1 MAREH
6 DAEVV
11 FGVVADASGAQEGL
25 NEVEQAA
32 ESAAQ
37 KTASSAAKA
46 ADDVVSETETAAK
59 KVSEKVKDTAG
70 QSEKETTSAG
80 EKIKKKSRE
89 TSDQVGTDAE
99 KAGKKTQTSA
109 QETKEKVL
117 AQFQAGQ
124 VAIGNLI
131 SQCVT
136 KVLDAGKTLI
146 QTGVTY
152 NEQLEKYQV
161 GLTNML
167 GSAESANAALE
178 AIKQDAARTPFD
190 TASLVQANQL
200 LIGAGENAE
209 YSRKTILA
217 LGDAV
222 SATGGGSAELERMV
236 QNLQQIANVG
246 KASSVDIKQ
255 FAMAGINIYQILAD
269 YTGKSVQDVQDMTI
283 SYDVLTKALQAA
295 AEEGGRYYDS
305 MNTQSQ
311 TLKGS
316 IDTLKDNFTQLT
328 GAMLEGMTDGL
339 KDLTQQAT
347 GWVQELKEAL
357 ENEGME
363 GMLACGAEIAGSLV
377 QGFAEQVPNL
387 VESASEGLTAC
398 LEYFTANMDAIVE
411 TGGEILGGIVTGFV
425 DHMPEIVAAAS
436 NLVAALLGKIVENF
450 SLFLTSGGDITENVA
465 HGVESMIESAITAAG
480 NVAASIK
487 DALFSINWS
496 EAGMEMLRGV
506 VKGFNW
512 QNVKAA
518 FWDAAAAIALN
529 DDDYQEYKKTGG
541 MYGTST
547 YSGSGKNYQQGSTK
561 DDNYW
566 KNYGDRLAAQYGLT
580 SNSNQDSD
588 SGTDWESVISSLT
601 GNNGGSSSKKKNTG
615 TKKTVTERTDWSQQD
630 GATTYSSNEYGTI
643 TKQTTELTEHILKS
657 DGTAYTKFTKTMTES
672 GKEMVNGVV
681 KNYKQ
686 ITTYVD
692 KFDQNGKKIGKTV
705 AQTQKV
711 YSDAADSIAKTTTR
725 VSQETIGGVTKTT
738 QEVTEKMGDGNE
750 HIKKTVTKT
759 GERVEKG
766 VRETYTIVETYLDG
780 FLQDTKE
787 TCNEVETTITATQT
801 RIDNALSGA
810 KSQLGKGIFG
820 IVQSAVGN
828 LKNQNWSGL
837 ALNAVQLIFGEIDQ
851 PQREVLATWA
861 EDSLKAINEAY
872 ASGGL
877 RNGLQAISDLFLKG
891 ITPAINGSTTA
902 AKSLASVLDGLSK
915 SGGIGGLLGTSGQ
928 QLLSLLTTF
937 GTGMGSAA
945 TGIGAAL
952 TSAASGLTGVLASV
966 TTGLASAFTMV
977 GGLISAN
984 PVLAAVL
991 AIGLGIVGLGAA
1003 IWAIYG
1009 RKKKSSD
1016 EEETKPTSSTL
1027 EFTRNQ
1033 NDVKRPTPGT
1043 SGTYTPSETITAAE
1057 LVRRTQ
1063 AASAVNQRSFTHTQ
1077 NGTSTTA
1084 DQQLSATMHGSL
1096 TATFN
1101 VDGHELARVTA
1112 PYYDEELAFLQ

>member
-11 FGVVADASGAQEGL
+11 FGIVSDASGAQEGL

-46 ADDVVSETETAAK
+46 ADSVVSETETAAK
-59 KVSEKVKDTAG
+59 KASEKITD
-70 QSEKETTSAG
+70 AG

-99 KAGKKTQTSA
+99 KAGKRTQQSS

-136 KVLDAGKTLI
+136 KILDAGKTLI
-146 QTGVTY
+146 QTGVSY
-152 NEQLEKYQV
+152 NEQIEKYRV

-167 GSAESANAALE
+167 GSAEQANAALE

-190 TASLVQANQL
+190 TESLVKANQY
-200 LIGAGENAE
+200 LISAGENAA

-222 SATGGGSAELERMV
+222 SATGGGSAELERMA
-236 QNLQQIANVG
+236 QNLQQVANAG
-246 KASSVDIKQ
+246 KASAVDVKQ

-305 MNTQSQ
+305 MNTQSE
-311 TLKGS
+311 TLSGRLS
-316 IDTLKDNFTQLT
+316 TLKDNATQLVGVMT
-328 GAMLEGMTDGL
+328 EDLTSAIGDAVSELNSLAIAAKEGWELDGL
-339 KDLTQQAT
+339 NGMLDAIGQAEPALAGLTGTIQFCTENANVLLPLLGSIAGAILTYRTAATVATTAQAALNAVMNANPIGIVITLLGALAGALGVAYASNETFRNGWNNAWSSIKSEFSTVADFIIDKLNRMMGVAAGVANAIAAIGRGENPIDAYNAAYSQTRQEYANSKSGSSNKNTVTDADRQYRLNLHNSRVQQA
-347 GWVQELKEAL
+347 Q
-357 ENEGME
+357 
-363 GMLACGAEIAGSLV
+363 AE
-377 QGFAEQVPNL
+377 
-387 VESASEGLTAC
+387 
-398 LEYFTANMDAIVE
+398 
-411 TGGEILGGIVTGFV
+411 
-425 DHMPEIVAAAS
+425 AAAS
-436 NLVAALLGKIVENF
+436 TDPIV
-450 SLFLTSGGDITENVA
+450 
-465 HGVESMIESAITAAG
+465 
-480 NVAASIK
+480 
-487 DALFSINWS
+487 
-496 EAGMEMLRGV
+496 
-506 VKGFNW
+506 
-512 QNVKAA
+512 
-518 FWDAAAAIALN
+518 
-529 DDDYQEYKKTGG
+529 
-541 MYGTST
+541 
-547 YSGSGKNYQQGSTK
+547 
-561 DDNYW
+561 
-566 KNYGDRLAAQYGLT
+566 
-580 SNSNQDSD
+580 
-588 SGTDWESVISSLT
+588 SSLT
-601 GNNGGSSSKKKNTG
+601 GSTGSGS
-615 TKKTVTERTDWSQQD
+615 TKKSSTKKAATEQVVSSLQD
-630 GATTYSSNEYGTI
+630 AATTYSSNAYGTI
-643 TKQTTELTEHILKS
+643 TTATTELTEHILDSNGKEY
-657 DGTAYTKFTKTMTES
+657 DRFTKTVTES
-672 GKEMVNGVV
+672 GKELVNGVV
-681 KNYKQ
+681 KDYKQ
-686 ITTYVD
+686 VTKAVTE
-692 KFDQNGKKIGKTV
+692 NGKTV
-705 AQTQKV
+705 TQTQKV
-711 YSDAADSIAKTTTR
+711 YENAADSISRTTTR
-725 VSQETIGGVTKTT
+725 VSEQTVAGVTTTT
-738 QEVTEKMGDGNE
+738 QKVTETADDGSE
-750 HIKKTVTKT
+750 HVKETVTET
-759 GERVEKG
+759 GERVVEG
-766 VRETYTIVETYLDG
+766 VRETYTITKTYLDG

-787 TCNEVETTITATQT
+787 TCSEVETTITATQT

-837 ALNAVQLIFGEIDQ
+837 ALNATQLIFGEIDQ
-851 PQREVLATWA
+851 SQREVLATWA
-861 EDSLKAINEAY
+861 EDSLNAINEAY
-872 ASGGL
+872 AGGGL
-877 RNGLQAISDLFLKG
+877 RNSLQAISDLFLKG
-891 ITPAINGSTTA
+891 ITPAVNGSTTA
-902 AKSLASVLDGLSK
+902 VKSFAAVLGDLSK

-937 GTGMGSAA
+937 GTGMGNAA

-1016 EEETKPTSSTL
+1016 EEETTPTSSTL

-1033 NDVKRPTPGT
+1033 NDVKRPTPGA

-1063 AASAVNQRSFTHTQ
+1063 AASAANQRSFTRTQ

>member
-11 FGVVADASGAQEGL
+11 FGIVSDASGAQEGL

-70 QSEKETTSAG
+70 QSEKETASAG

-99 KAGKKTQTSA
+99 KAGKRTQQSA

-124 VAIGNLI
+124 IAIGNLI

-136 KVLDAGKTLI
+136 KILDAGKTLI

-152 NEQLEKYQV
+152 NEQIEKYRV

-167 GSAESANAALE
+167 GSAEQANAALE

-190 TASLVQANQL
+190 TESLVKANQY
-200 LIGAGENAE
+200 LISAGENAA

-222 SATGGGSAELERMV
+222 SATGGGSAELERMA
-236 QNLQQIANVG
+236 QNLQQVANAG
-246 KASSVDIKQ
+246 KASAVDVKQ
-255 FAMAGINIYQILAD
+255 FAMAGINIYQVLAD

-305 MNTQSQ
+305 MNTQSE
-311 TLKGS
+311 TLSGRLS
-316 IDTLKDNFTQLT
+316 TLKDNATQLVGVMSEDLT
-328 GAMLEGMTDGL
+328 AAIGDAVSELNSLAIAAKEGWELDGL
-339 KDLTQQAT
+339 NGMLDAIGQAEPALAGLTGTIQFCTENANVLLPLLGSIAGAVLTYRTAATVATTAQAALNAVMNANPIGIVITLLGALAGALGVAYASNETFRNGWNNAWSSIKSEFSTVADFIIDKLNRMMGVAAGVANAIAAIGRGENPIDAYNAAYSQTRQEYANSESGSSNKNTVTDADRQRRLNLHNSRVQQA
-347 GWVQELKEAL
+347 Q
-357 ENEGME
+357 
-363 GMLACGAEIAGSLV
+363 AE
-377 QGFAEQVPNL
+377 
-387 VESASEGLTAC
+387 
-398 LEYFTANMDAIVE
+398 
-411 TGGEILGGIVTGFV
+411 
-425 DHMPEIVAAAS
+425 AAAS
-436 NLVAALLGKIVENF
+436 TDPIV
-450 SLFLTSGGDITENVA
+450 
-465 HGVESMIESAITAAG
+465 
-480 NVAASIK
+480 
-487 DALFSINWS
+487 
-496 EAGMEMLRGV
+496 
-506 VKGFNW
+506 
-512 QNVKAA
+512 
-518 FWDAAAAIALN
+518 
-529 DDDYQEYKKTGG
+529 
-541 MYGTST
+541 
-547 YSGSGKNYQQGSTK
+547 
-561 DDNYW
+561 
-566 KNYGDRLAAQYGLT
+566 
-580 SNSNQDSD
+580 
-588 SGTDWESVISSLT
+588 SSLT
-601 GNNGGSSSKKKNTG
+601 GSTGSGSSKKKNTSA
-615 TKKTVTERTDWSQQD
+615 KKSVTERTDWSQQD

-657 DGTAYTKFTKTMTES
+657 DGTAYTKFTQTVTES

-681 KNYKQ
+681 KNYKT
-686 ITTYVD
+686 ITKYVTA
-692 KFDQNGKKIGKTV
+692 NGKTV

-711 YSDAADSIAKTTTR
+711 YEDAADSIAKTTTR
-725 VSQETIGGVTKTT
+725 VSEQTINGVTTTT
-738 QEVTEKMGDGNE
+738 QKVTETAEDGSE
-750 HIKKTVTKT
+750 HVKETVTET
-759 GERVEKG
+759 GERVVEG
-766 VRETYTIVETYLDG
+766 VRETYTTVKTYQDG

-851 PQREVLATWA
+851 SQREVLATWA

-872 ASGGL
+872 AGGGL

-891 ITPAINGSTTA
+891 ITPAINGSTKEVKAFA
-902 AKSLASVLDGLSK
+902 AVLGDLSK

-952 TSAASGLTGVLASV
+952 TSAASGLTGVLTSV

-1063 AASAVNQRSFTHTQ
+1063 AASAANQRSFTRTQ